1 MAKSPSPLP
10 SCVIYGWTPKVSNFD
25 RNIYPCLIWS
35 ISFIGMH
42 YCQKE
47 SENER
52 HNRQRPHFEVDWL
65 NEPMCPAKNW
75 LLSEWLAAFSVGPAC
90 WASIQMVISP
100 ISYIL
105 VHYYIQ
111 HIYILCIVIC
121 FGPTALFTC
130 WVGSNHTNDKTTF
143 WGVLNL
149 ILRVKVTLCPLVQ
162 MWILQMS

>member
-1 MAKSPSPLP
+1 
-10 SCVIYGWTPKVSNFD
+10 
-25 RNIYPCLIWS
+25 
-35 ISFIGMH
+35 MH

-90 WASIQMVISP
+90 WVSIQMVISP

-143 WGVLNL
+143 LGG
-149 ILRVKVTLCPLVQ
+149 RASCPLEAGSSFMLETPLPKLMGLRWVLVPPDPAKCQ
-162 MWILQMS
+162 NLCQ